1 MMFKDLANTFARA
14 VLVPAAIAL
23 ISVPLAAVSQ
33 EADVSDASEMSSA
46 ETEVFGASGV
56 PDTLMFTIDE
66 LNEIQSRIAGGDV
79 TDEVLRTEAIE
90 QANLFLSSILYFGP
104 KDWTIWV
111 NGTPIGP
118 QQAVDS
124 FEVVSID
131 PTSVEMIIPLSAA
144 GMRPVRLEPN
154 QTFISQTGV
163 VLEGQWD

>member
-1 MMFKDLANTFARA
+1 MISQFRIA
-14 VLVPAAIAL
+14 VVATAL
-23 ISVPLAAVSQ
+23 SLFLSGSLPSASAQ
-33 EADVSDASEMSSA
+33 DAQSEERSEA

-56 PDTLMFTIDE
+56 PDTLMFSIDE

-104 KDWTIWV
+104 REWTIWI
-111 NGTPIGP
+111 NGTPVGP
-118 QQAVDS
+118 EQAVDS
-124 FEVVSID
+124 FEVVGINS
-131 PTSVEMIIPLSAA
+131 THVEMIVPLSAA

-163 VLEGQWD
+163 ILEGQWD

>member
-1 MMFKDLANTFARA
+1 MMFKNAER
-14 VLVPAAIAL
+14 VLSLFVALVAFSIAPS
-23 ISVPLAAVSQ
+23 SVLSQ
-33 EADVSDASEMSSA
+33 EGGEGDGADMSSA

-56 PDTLMFTIDE
+56 PDTLMFSIDE

-90 QANLFLSSILYFGP
+90 EANLFLSSILYFGP

-111 NGTPIGP
+111 NGTPVGP
-118 QQAVDS
+118 GESVDS

-131 PTSVEMIIPLSAA
+131 PTSVEMIVPLSAA

>member
-1 MMFKDLANTFARA
+1 MTTHRTR
-14 VLVPAAIAL
+14 
-23 ISVPLAAVSQ
+23 LAALACTLSLAASGFFAPATAQDSTEDDVRS
-33 EADVSDASEMSSA
+33 EAES
-46 ETEVFGASGV
+46 EVFGASGV
-56 PDTLMFTIDE
+56 PDTLMFSIDE

-104 KDWTIWV
+104 REWTIWV
-111 NGTPIGP
+111 NGTPISPG
-118 QQAVDS
+118 QAIDS
-124 FEVVSID
+124 FEVVGINS
-131 PTSVEMIIPLSAA
+131 THVEMIVPLSAA